1 MFSDFFARTN
11 TFTLGVCNGCQ
22 MLSQIKSIIPGADH
36 WPRFIQN
43 ESRQFEARTVMVK
56 INPSPSI
63 FFTDMQDSRLAVAV
77 AHGEGKV
84 AFTNPTHLDS
94 ALAKNLVAMTYTN
107 DNYPFNPNGS
117 EFGITGLTT
126 LDGRV
131 TIMMPHP
138 ERVFRK
144 VQQTWRNQFDSQDD
158 SAWMAMFYNAARWTK

>member
-1 MFSDFFARTN
+1 
-11 TFTLGVCNGCQ
+11 
-22 MLSQIKSIIPGADH
+22 MLSQIKSIIPGAYH

-84 AFTNPTHLDS
+84 AFTNLKQLDS
-94 ALAKNLVAMTYTN
+94 VLAQNLVAMTYN
-107 DNYPFNPNGS
+107 NNNYPFNPNGS

-138 ERVFRK
+138 ERVLEKYSRLGVTSLIIK
-144 VQQTWRNQFDSQDD
+144 MIALGWLCST
-158 SAWMAMFYNAARWTK
+158 MLLGG